1 MVRALVIGSAAS
13 AVAMLA
19 GWPLLALL
27 ERLGVGK
34 AISDDGPDSHQ
45 AKAGTPTMGGLLILG
60 TILAVTAATN
70 LADRLSILLPL
81 TAMGAAGLLGFAD
94 DLLTL
99 QGRERSGGHS
109 RLGFVLK
116 EAALAVI
123 GVAVGLVLYYSLE
136 ERTVQV
142 PYFDSREL
150 GAAAV
155 VAIAVVVVVSTTS
168 AAAVTDGLDGLLAGV
183 MALAFAAYGVI
194 ALLQGQSFLGLF
206 CFTVVGAIIGFLWHN
221 AHPAQLFM
229 GDTGALALG
238 VGLATVALMTGWWL
252 VLPVVGVVL
261 VVEALSNVAQI
272 GSYRLTGRRVLKMA
286 PVHHHFELLGW
297 SEPQVVLRFWL
308 IGAVGA
314 MLGLALVLT
323 E

>member
-1 MVRALVIGSAAS
+1 
-13 AVAMLA
+13 
-19 GWPLLALL
+19 
-27 ERLGVGK
+27 
-34 AISDDGPDSHQ
+34 SHQ

-142 PYFDSREL
+142 PHFDNREL

-155 VAIAVVVVVSTTS
+155 VAIAVVVIVATTS

>member
-1 MVRALVIGSAAS
+1 M
-13 AVAMLA
+13 
-19 GWPLLALL
+19 
-27 ERLGVGK
+27 
-34 AISDDGPDSHQ
+34 
-45 AKAGTPTMGGLLILG
+45 
-60 TILAVTAATN
+60 
-70 LADRLSILLPL
+70 
-81 TAMGAAGLLGFAD
+81 
-94 DLLTL
+94 
-99 QGRERSGGHS
+99 
-109 RLGFVLK
+109 
-116 EAALAVI
+116 I

-142 PYFDSREL
+142 PHFDSRGL

-194 ALLQGQSFLGLF
+194 AFVQEQPFLALF

-323 E
+323 D